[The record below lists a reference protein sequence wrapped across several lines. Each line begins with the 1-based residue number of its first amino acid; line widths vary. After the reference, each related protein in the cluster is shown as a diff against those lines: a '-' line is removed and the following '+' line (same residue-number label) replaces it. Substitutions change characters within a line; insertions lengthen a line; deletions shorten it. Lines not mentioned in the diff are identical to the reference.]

1 MKFFTRW
8 QPRRDEDHLTAL
20 LFAFFRHAPPAA
32 GLDAWLSMTLG
43 RHVRA
48 SRQLETTDFWPVYA
62 AMGAG
67 ERTEPDLV
75 IPAQDPD
82 PLEVVVEVKRGD
94 ELHTLEQIARE
105 AIDVAARGSNRLAL
119 VMVGASL
126 RSPMRRRRM
135 AIDDHEQDCGAARP
149 HSQH

>member
-1 MKFFTRW
+1 
-8 QPRRDEDHLTAL
+8 
-20 LFAFFRHAPPAA
+20 
-32 GLDAWLSMTLG
+32 
-43 RHVRA
+43 
-48 SRQLETTDFWPVYA
+48 
-62 AMGAG
+62 MGAG

-126 RSPMRRRRM
+126 RSPM
-135 AIDDHEQDCGAARP
+135 E
-149 HSQH
+149 